1 MSRVVFSFSLPVESK
16 AAWHLKEWKRE
27 GKVIS
32 HVIQNALEYEA
43 LEQIELQTSHD
54 RYKRNYL
61 KLHSILLEVFGVIVT
76 DFNFYP
82 PEHKSGGTKL
92 IPGPNQ
98 PIDTLKMCRDALKK
112 RPEWIISGEEF

>member
-1 MSRVVFSFSLPVESK
+1 MSRMVFSFSLPVESK

-32 HVIQNALEYEA
+32 HVIQNALEFEA
-43 LEQIELQTSHD
+43 LEQIEVQRQLD

-61 KLHSILLEVFGVIVT
+61 KLNSILTEVFGVIVT

-82 PEHKSGGTKL
+82 PEHKSGGTEL
-92 IPGPNQ
+92 WQGVNQ
-98 PIDTLKMCRDALKK
+98 PIETLKMCRDALKN
-112 RPEWIISGEEF
+112 RSEWVISGEEF